1 MELKSSVKLKCVKW
15 GMPLFLL
22 LFCISAIFPVRALCD
37 GIDTWTNR
45 TLGANYSLYGVAYGN
60 STFVAVGNEGKI
72 LTSPDGVTWT
82 TRTSGTDN
90 YLKGVAYGNSTFVAV
105 GESGIILQSG
115 SVTTTEPTPTPTAE
129 CTATSLRIRK

>member
-22 LFCISAIFPVRALCD
+22 LLLHIDDIPVRALCD

-60 STFVAVGNEGKI
+60 STFVAVGNEGK
-72 LTSPDGVTWT
+72 
-82 TRTSGTDN
+82 
-90 YLKGVAYGNSTFVAV
+90 
-105 GESGIILQSG
+105 
-115 SVTTTEPTPTPTAE
+115 
-129 CTATSLRIRK
+129 SLPRQMA